1 MSIPDWLATS
11 LQHTAQNPALSA
23 KSGYKIEV
31 GTKVGTAESLTQ
43 QGFQGFVPTVPTV
56 PTKKQSPGKTT
67 ETGGNAPAVAANDA
81 DTGHPIP
88 DDLPGLVSRVATLEG
103 WPQELQAEHLA
114 IIRRQLVS
122 GECDAD
128 TIRAGWLA
136 HIDRWHNV
144 REAIEER
151 AAIMEYDG
159 GVPRKQAEELAAADN
174 QCLACCHWRGELTT
188 TDDRTMA
195 LSLVGVKQAPR
206 ASRTMGICAKRYK
219 PWRVSNIPGDAD
231 YSRWHIVGHCGWE
244 AGQGRLAA

>member
-1 MSIPDWLATS
+1 MSIPDWLATT
-11 LQHTAQNPALSA
+11 LQPTATSPAVLP
-23 KSGYKIEV
+23 KRGNGEQ
-31 GTKVGTAESLTQ
+31 GEQEGGTAESLIQ
-43 QGFQGFVPTVPTV
+43 QGFQGFCSHFPTV

-88 DDLPGLVSRVATLEG
+88 DDLAGLVSRVATLEG
-103 WPQELQAEHLA
+103 WPQDLQAEHLA

-159 GVPRKQAEELAAADN
+159 GVPRTLAEQLAATDN
-174 QCLACCHWRGELTT
+174 QCLTCHHWRGELTT

>member
-1 MSIPDWLATS
+1 M
-11 LQHTAQNPALSA
+11 
-23 KSGYKIEV
+23 
-31 GTKVGTAESLTQ
+31 
-43 QGFQGFVPTVPTV
+43 
-56 PTKKQSPGKTT
+56 
-67 ETGGNAPAVAANDA
+67 
-81 DTGHPIP
+81 
-88 DDLPGLVSRVATLEG
+88 SRVATLEG

-159 GVPRKQAEELAAADN
+159 GVPRKQAEQLAAADN
-174 QCLACCHWRGELTT
+174 QCLACRHWRGELTT

>member
-1 MSIPDWLATS
+1 MSIPDWLATTLQPTATS
-11 LQHTAQNPALSA
+11 LAAFPKRGNGEQGEQE
-23 KSGYKIEV
+23 G
-31 GTKVGTAESLTQ
+31 GTAECLIQ
-43 QGFQGFVPTVPTV
+43 QGFQGFCSHVPTV
-56 PTKKQSPGKTT
+56 PTKKQSPGKMT

-88 DDLPGLVSRVATLEG
+88 DDLAGLVSRVATLEG

-122 GECDAD
+122 GECDAE

-159 GVPRKQAEELAAADN
+159 GVPRKQAEQLAATDN
-174 QCLACCHWRGELTT
+174 QCLACRHWRGELTT